1 MNVEEVP
8 LMRRPRKLFLF
19 LLFVPLAL
27 SAQSKVVPG
36 FAVVELFTS
45 EGCLSCPPA
54 DEALSQLVRRADREK
69 LPIYALEWHVDYWD
83 YLGWKDPWDSRLAT
97 ERQYAY
103 ARTLPSSVYTP
114 QAVINGY
121 AVPRNAGD
129 LAELEADAR
138 LAAATPAQEVMGVS
152 AHEESPTSVRIS
164 LKIANAPSGAEVLLA
179 EVEGDLRAKPDVGE
193 NAGRSLV
200 HSNVVRA
207 ARIIPA
213 ATGEAAM
220 NVPPATAGTTRRIVA
235 ILENSST
242 LRMLAAAQAVLSAPA
257 ADSLSGRIIDKD
269 GKPVSGV
276 RIRACSKT
284 VCIPATTGADGYF
297 ALDSLPAGS
306 YELDFDLPASGARAR
321 VQFLQR
327 PVAVRI
333 MRTVWRVSG
342 GGDGGPIPLSPSA
355 LAQP

>member
-8 LMRRPRKLFLF
+8 LMRHPRKLFLF

-27 SAQSKVVPG
+27 SAQSKALPG

-45 EGCLSCPPA
+45 EGCSSCPPA

-69 LPIYALEWHVDYWD
+69 LPMYALEWHVDYWD

-121 AVPRNAGD
+121 AVPRDAGD
-129 LAELEADAR
+129 LGELEADAR
-138 LAAATPAQEVMGVS
+138 LAAAAPAPDLISVS
-152 AHEESPTSVRIS
+152 AHEESPTSIRVS
-164 LKIANAPSGAEVLLA
+164 VKVSGAPPKAEVLLA
-179 EVEGDLRAKPDVGE
+179 EVEGDLRAKPNAGE

-207 ARIIPA
+207 VKIIPA
-213 ATGEAAM
+213 ANGEAVM
-220 NVPPATAGTTRRIVA
+220 NIPPATAGTTRRIVA

-242 LRMLAAAQAVLSAPA
+242 LRMLAAAQAELTAPA
-257 ADSLSGRIIDKD
+257 ADSLSGRIIDND
-269 GKPVSGV
+269 GKPVPGRAHTGV
-276 RIRACSKT
+276 QSNGLHSQPRLT
-284 VCIPATTGADGYF
+284 ADGYF
-297 ALDSLPAGS
+297 ALDSLPTGS
-306 YELDFDLPASGARAR
+306 YEIDFDLRGPSAARAR
-321 VQFLQR
+321 VQFLHR
-327 PVAVRI
+327 PVEVFI
-333 MRTVWRVSG
+333 TRTVWRAG
-342 GGDGGPIPLSPSA
+342 GARLK
-355 LAQP
+355 